1 MFQKKRH
8 KPLKQSCVILL
19 LPEVWPQKSCKQI
32 HTSDGALFRPP
43 KTLPSPCLCYCN
55 TKKPVHGQS
64 MQTSK
69 TALKQNESKHLAR
82 ALDFTHHTNLVIP
95 CFEGG
100 KSFTWGIWLSPKLW
114 HKPKILQKGNCKL
127 SEIWNFP
134 FKCIKYCK
142 MPEFFSNLYLT
153 WSGSPLWYPLHWL
166 DSNFTLIAF
175 NLIFN

>member
-69 TALKQNESKHLAR
+69 TALKQNEWKHLAR

-100 KSFTWGIWLSPKLW
+100 KSFTWGMWLSPKLW

-134 FKCIKYCK
+134 FKFLMHKILQDAWIFLKFVPDMIRISTLIPSALTWLK
-142 MPEFFSNLYLT
+142 LYL
-153 WSGSPLWYPLHWL
+153 
-166 DSNFTLIAF
+166 NCI
-175 NLIFN
+175 